1 MDIEFCR
8 LIFLYILMWLC
19 GFSPLVFNVMDYIN
33 LFSAVET
40 DLHTWSKFHFVVIH
54 NSPYTLL
61 DSILL
66 TFVENLSKRHY
77 YLLNSYICLTLLTPE
92 FFKVIVR
99 NHLWFISIP
108 NIHSYSERL
117 YCLRAGTI
125 SWTLPG
131 PNLWQVISVSWMKG
145 LLVQRLAQTW
155 SSGHVYLWKG
165 GCLLDYAFL
174 QSRCWGRRRWIQ
186 GCWEVTP
193 GTD

>member
-1 MDIEFCR
+1 M
-8 LIFLYILMWLC
+8 
-19 GFSPLVFNVMDYIN
+19 
-33 LFSAVET
+33 
-40 DLHTWSKFHFVVIH
+40 
-54 NSPYTLL
+54 
-61 DSILL
+61 
-66 TFVENLSKRHY
+66 
-77 YLLNSYICLTLLTPE
+77 TPE

-99 NHLWFISIP
+99 NHLWFISVP

-131 PNLWQVISVSWMKG
+131 PNLWQVINVSWMKG
-145 LLVQRLAQTW
+145 LLVQHLAQTW

-174 QSRCWGRRRWIQ
+174 QSRCWGRRRWVQ

-193 GTD
+193 GTDQRMRQGWAEGEMARLTGQKWPGSRMAPLLSQGLRAEQKSKPWARTLMWILKEL